1 MKGIS
6 LTKAERLARTSGLK
20 GWIAMFTLL
29 GIMCYDQFILEIP
42 FANVVFPI
50 LIICAAS
57 MNPAKNAVLIIAYSI
72 IFELSCI
79 AWFPSELYRV
89 QWWLLEVAI
98 GYSMPLVC
106 YNVFNRK
113 HEDMSVFIRIA
124 RRTFRACVLL
134 GFRRGNRAYLEST
147 FRSVLP
153 LGYSLRTGRL
163 PRNVCVRPPR
173 RRNLQTYDQG
183 TCHRTKRKTPRA
195 RSSNLNLKT
204 HLIKNGLDF
213 QARFFNFAF

>member
-29 GIMCYDQFILEIP
+29 GVMCYDQFILEIP

-113 HEDMSVFIRIA
+113 HEDMSVFSYASLAALSELAYYWVSVVATVLIWKVPFGAYFLSDIPYELGGCLA
-124 RRTFRACVLL
+124 TFVCALPVAAIYKLMTKEFVIGQNAKRPVL
-134 GFRRGNRAYLEST
+134 A
-147 FRSVLP
+147 P
-153 LGYSLRTGRL
+153 
-163 PRNVCVRPPR
+163 
-173 RRNLQTYDQG
+173 Q
-183 TCHRTKRKTPRA
+183 
-195 RSSNLNLKT
+195 
-204 HLIKNGLDF
+204 I
-213 QARFFNFAF
+213 

>member
-50 LIICAAS
+50 LIFCAAS

-113 HEDMSVFIRIA
+113 HEDMSVFSYASLAALSELAYYWVSVVATVLIWKVPFGAYFLSDIPYELGGCLA
-124 RRTFRACVLL
+124 TFVCALPVAAIYKLMTKELVIGQNAKRPVL
-134 GFRRGNRAYLEST
+134 A
-147 FRSVLP
+147 P
-153 LGYSLRTGRL
+153 
-163 PRNVCVRPPR
+163 
-173 RRNLQTYDQG
+173 Q
-183 TCHRTKRKTPRA
+183 
-195 RSSNLNLKT
+195 
-204 HLIKNGLDF
+204 I
-213 QARFFNFAF
+213 

>member
-20 GWIAMFTLL
+20 GWIVMFTLL

-113 HEDMSVFIRIA
+113 HEDMSVFSYASLAALSELAYYWVSVVATVLIWKVPFGAYFLSDIPYELGGCLA
-124 RRTFRACVLL
+124 TFVCALPVAAIYKLMTKELVIGQNAKRPVL
-134 GFRRGNRAYLEST
+134 A
-147 FRSVLP
+147 P
-153 LGYSLRTGRL
+153 
-163 PRNVCVRPPR
+163 
-173 RRNLQTYDQG
+173 Q
-183 TCHRTKRKTPRA
+183 
-195 RSSNLNLKT
+195 
-204 HLIKNGLDF
+204 I
-213 QARFFNFAF
+213 

>member
-6 LTKAERLARTSGLK
+6 LKKAERLASTKGLK

-29 GIMCYDQFILEIP
+29 GVMCYDQFILEIP
-42 FANVVFPI
+42 FANVVFPV

-57 MNPAKNAVLIIAYSI
+57 MNPAKNAVLIIAYSV

-113 HEDMSVFIRIA
+113 HEDMSVFSYASLAALSELAYYWVYVVATVLIWKVPFGAYFLSDIPYELGGCLA
-124 RRTFRACVLL
+124 TFVCALPVAAIYKLMTKELVIGQNAKRPVL
-134 GFRRGNRAYLEST
+134 A
-147 FRSVLP
+147 P
-153 LGYSLRTGRL
+153 
-163 PRNVCVRPPR
+163 
-173 RRNLQTYDQG
+173 Q
-183 TCHRTKRKTPRA
+183 
-195 RSSNLNLKT
+195 
-204 HLIKNGLDF
+204 I
-213 QARFFNFAF
+213 

>member
-29 GIMCYDQFILEIP
+29 DIMCYDQFILEIP

-113 HEDMSVFIRIA
+113 HEDMSVFSYASLAALSELAYYWVSVVATVLIWKVPFGAYFLSDIPYELGGCLA
-124 RRTFRACVLL
+124 TFVCALPVAAIYKLMTKELVIGQNAKRPVL
-134 GFRRGNRAYLEST
+134 
-147 FRSVLP
+147 VP
-153 LGYSLRTGRL
+153 
-163 PRNVCVRPPR
+163 
-173 RRNLQTYDQG
+173 Q
-183 TCHRTKRKTPRA
+183 
-195 RSSNLNLKT
+195 
-204 HLIKNGLDF
+204 I
-213 QARFFNFAF
+213 

>member
-113 HEDMSVFIRIA
+113 HEDMSVFSYASLAALSELAYYWVSVVATVLIWKVPFGAYFLSDIPYELGGCLA
-124 RRTFRACVLL
+124 TFVCALPVTAIYKLMTKELVIGQNAKRPVL
-134 GFRRGNRAYLEST
+134 A
-147 FRSVLP
+147 P
-153 LGYSLRTGRL
+153 
-163 PRNVCVRPPR
+163 
-173 RRNLQTYDQG
+173 Q
-183 TCHRTKRKTPRA
+183 
-195 RSSNLNLKT
+195 
-204 HLIKNGLDF
+204 I
-213 QARFFNFAF
+213 

>member
-20 GWIAMFTLL
+20 GWIAMFILL

-113 HEDMSVFIRIA
+113 HEDMSVFSYASLAALSELAYYWVSVVATVLIWKVPFGAYFLSDIPYELGGCLA
-124 RRTFRACVLL
+124 TFVCALPVAAIYKLMTKELVIGQNAKRPVL
-134 GFRRGNRAYLEST
+134 A
-147 FRSVLP
+147 P
-153 LGYSLRTGRL
+153 
-163 PRNVCVRPPR
+163 
-173 RRNLQTYDQG
+173 Q
-183 TCHRTKRKTPRA
+183 
-195 RSSNLNLKT
+195 
-204 HLIKNGLDF
+204 I
-213 QARFFNFAF
+213 

>member
-113 HEDMSVFIRIA
+113 HEDMSVFSYASLAALSELAYYWVSVVATVLIWKVPFGAYFLSDIPYELGGCLA
-124 RRTFRACVLL
+124 TFVCALPVAAIYKLMTKELVIGPNAKRPVL
-134 GFRRGNRAYLEST
+134 A
-147 FRSVLP
+147 P
-153 LGYSLRTGRL
+153 
-163 PRNVCVRPPR
+163 
-173 RRNLQTYDQG
+173 Q
-183 TCHRTKRKTPRA
+183 
-195 RSSNLNLKT
+195 
-204 HLIKNGLDF
+204 I
-213 QARFFNFAF
+213 

>member
-113 HEDMSVFIRIA
+113 HENMSVFSYASLAALSELAYYWVSVVATVLIWEVPFGAYFLSDIPYELGGCLA
-124 RRTFRACVLL
+124 TFVCALPVAAIYKLMTKELVIGQNAKRPVL
-134 GFRRGNRAYLEST
+134 A
-147 FRSVLP
+147 P
-153 LGYSLRTGRL
+153 
-163 PRNVCVRPPR
+163 
-173 RRNLQTYDQG
+173 Q
-183 TCHRTKRKTPRA
+183 
-195 RSSNLNLKT
+195 
-204 HLIKNGLDF
+204 I
-213 QARFFNFAF
+213 

>member
-20 GWIAMFTLL
+20 GWITMFTLL

-113 HEDMSVFIRIA
+113 HEDMSVFSYASLAALSELAYYWVSVVATVLIWKAPFGAYFLSDIPYELGGCLA
-124 RRTFRACVLL
+124 TFVCALPVAAIYKLMTKELVIGQNAKRPVL
-134 GFRRGNRAYLEST
+134 A
-147 FRSVLP
+147 P
-153 LGYSLRTGRL
+153 
-163 PRNVCVRPPR
+163 
-173 RRNLQTYDQG
+173 Q
-183 TCHRTKRKTPRA
+183 
-195 RSSNLNLKT
+195 
-204 HLIKNGLDF
+204 I
-213 QARFFNFAF
+213 

>member
-20 GWIAMFTLL
+20 GWISMFTLL

-113 HEDMSVFIRIA
+113 HEDMSVFSYASLAALSELAYYWVSVVATVLIWKVPFGAYFLSDIPYELGGCLA
-124 RRTFRACVLL
+124 TFVCALPVAAIYKLMTKELVIGQNAKRPVL
-134 GFRRGNRAYLEST
+134 A
-147 FRSVLP
+147 P
-153 LGYSLRTGRL
+153 
-163 PRNVCVRPPR
+163 
-173 RRNLQTYDQG
+173 Q
-183 TCHRTKRKTPRA
+183 
-195 RSSNLNLKT
+195 
-204 HLIKNGLDF
+204 I
-213 QARFFNFAF
+213 

>member
-113 HEDMSVFIRIA
+113 HEDMSVFSYASLAALSELAYYWVSVVATVLIWEVPFGAYFLSDIPYELGGCLA
-124 RRTFRACVLL
+124 TFVCALPVAAIYKLMTKELVIGQNAKRPVL
-134 GFRRGNRAYLEST
+134 A
-147 FRSVLP
+147 P
-153 LGYSLRTGRL
+153 
-163 PRNVCVRPPR
+163 
-173 RRNLQTYDQG
+173 Q
-183 TCHRTKRKTPRA
+183 
-195 RSSNLNLKT
+195 
-204 HLIKNGLDF
+204 I
-213 QARFFNFAF
+213 

>member
-113 HEDMSVFIRIA
+113 HEDMSVFSYA
-124 RRTFRACVLL
+124 SFRACVLL
-134 GFRRGNRAYLEST
+134 GFRRRNSAYLEST

-163 PRNVCVRPPR
+163 PRNVCVRASGCS
-173 RRNLQTYDQG
+173 NLQTYDQG

-204 HLIKNGLDF
+204 YLIKNGLDF

>member
-106 YNVFNRK
+106 YSVFNRK
-113 HEDMSVFIRIA
+113 HEDMSVFSYASLAALSELAYYWVSVVATVLIWKVPFGAYFLSDIPYELGGCLA
-124 RRTFRACVLL
+124 TFVCALPVAAIYKLMTKELVIGQNAKRPVL
-134 GFRRGNRAYLEST
+134 A
-147 FRSVLP
+147 P
-153 LGYSLRTGRL
+153 
-163 PRNVCVRPPR
+163 
-173 RRNLQTYDQG
+173 Q
-183 TCHRTKRKTPRA
+183 
-195 RSSNLNLKT
+195 
-204 HLIKNGLDF
+204 I
-213 QARFFNFAF
+213 

>member
-6 LTKAERLARTSGLK
+6 LQKAERLARTSGLK

-50 LIICAAS
+50 LVICAAC
-57 MNPAKNAVLIIAYSI
+57 MNPAKNAVMIIVYSI

-89 QWWLLEVAI
+89 QWWLFTVAI

-106 YNVFNRK
+106 YKVFNRK
-113 HEDMSVFIRIA
+113 HEDMSVISYAAMAALSELMYFWVYVVATVLIWKVPLSAYFLSDIPYELGGCLA
-124 RRTFRACVLL
+124 TFVCALPVAALYKLSTKELVL
-134 GFRRGNRAYLEST
+134 GQHAKRP
-147 FRSVLP
+147 VLAP
-153 LGYSLRTGRL
+153 
-163 PRNVCVRPPR
+163 
-173 RRNLQTYDQG
+173 Q
-183 TCHRTKRKTPRA
+183 
-195 RSSNLNLKT
+195 
-204 HLIKNGLDF
+204 I
-213 QARFFNFAF
+213 